1 MLEFEQRSHY
11 SGSFF
16 SPDTPV
22 FYTLLDRY
30 LIYFISIILLYV
42 SIQLWAT
49 EPRQWL
55 NRASTE
61 LWNSEAL
68 GLCDIAPP
76 GLQEPSI
83 EHTLGWG
90 PGSSLVRQVPCVG
103 DAIVEVGL
111 KNLRSSRRILGG
123 VCGIG
128 LRFLSSSWFIS
139 ELRDAPPTTSL
150 APMPRRLK
158 MKGWVRWLKRFIIS
172 VSLVS
177 PKPPSMSW
185 QHH

>member
-1 MLEFEQRSHY
+1 MLVNTGLNLVPAQK
-11 SGSFF
+11 
-16 SPDTPV
+16 
-22 FYTLLDRY
+22 
-30 LIYFISIILLYV
+30 SIINLISKLIKWYPTCH
-42 SIQLWAT
+42 S
-49 EPRQWL
+49 R
-55 NRASTE
+55 
-61 LWNSEAL
+61 AL
-68 GLCDIAPP
+68 GMDSTGEVPKFFPLTDSNP
-76 GLQEPSI
+76 GRLDEERLHFLSAMK
-83 EHTLGWG
+83 L
-90 PGSSLVRQVPCVG
+90 
-103 DAIVEVGL
+103 
-111 KNLRSSRRILGG
+111 NLRSSRRILGG

-177 PKPPSMSW
+177 PKPPSMSG